1 MIINSKTSYIQNNTE
16 IHPYDPIDEWVL
28 NNNILSESEIQF
40 NEYFNKKV
48 IDIDLNNSIIIEY
61 LQDDETTMELI
72 KTILESKETCPKIII
87 KINKSIKP
95 SVVLLKYFTIIH

>member
-1 MIINSKTSYIQNNTE
+1 MIIRPKPSCMENIKLSVYE
-16 IHPYDPIDEWVL
+16 PIDEWVL

-40 NEYFNKKV
+40 NEYFNKK
-48 IDIDLNNSIIIEY
+48 IINIDLNNSIIIEY
-61 LQDDETTMELI
+61 LQDDKTTMELI
-72 KTILESKETCPKIII
+72 KTILENKETCPKIII

>member
-1 MIINSKTSYIQNNTE
+1 MIIRSKPSCMENIKFNVYE
-16 IHPYDPIDEWVL
+16 PIDEWIL
-28 NNNILSESEIQF
+28 NNNILSEFEIQF
-40 NEYFNKKV
+40 NEYFNKKIINV
-48 IDIDLNNSIIIEY
+48 DLNNSIIIEY

>member
-1 MIINSKTSYIQNNTE
+1 MENIKFNIYE
-16 IHPYDPIDEWVL
+16 PIDDWVF
-28 NNNILSESEIQF
+28 NDNILSETEIQF
-40 NEYFNKKV
+40 DEYFNKKIINV
-48 IDIDLNNSIIIEY
+48 DLNNSIIIEY
-61 LQDDETTMELI
+61 LQDDKTTMELI

>member
-1 MIINSKTSYIQNNTE
+1 MIIQSKPSCMENIKFNVYE
-16 IHPYDPIDEWVL
+16 PIDEWIL
-28 NNNILSESEIQF
+28 NNNILSEFEIQF
-40 NEYFNKKV
+40 NEYFNKKIINV
-48 IDIDLNNSIIIEY
+48 DLNNSIIIEY

-95 SVVLLKYFTIIH
+95 SIVLLKYFTIIH